1 MYITKEIIMELVNK
15 ISSCK
20 DDVVFVGSLVYS
32 VNGELDKSPND
43 IDIVVT
49 SLDGLERFGEVIC
62 YDSVS
67 VFAKDSKRC
76 IIEGNEV
83 LIDIWLRDELPEWE
97 IIDGIKYQTVVS
109 QIKHY
114 QDIKD
119 STDDKFIKEY
129 IDKWQ
134 RK

>member
-1 MYITKEIIMELVNK
+1 MELVNK

-32 VNGELDKSPND
+32 VNGELDRSPND

-67 VFAKDSKRC
+67 VFAKDSK
-76 IIEGNEV
+76 
-83 LIDIWLRDELPEWE
+83 LKL
-97 IIDGIKYQTVVS
+97 
-109 QIKHY
+109 
-114 QDIKD
+114 
-119 STDDKFIKEY
+119 TDQKFK
-129 IDKWQ
+129 
-134 RK
+134 